1 MYLLYLLSVDHGVLL
16 QNIVVKSFSISD
28 GHNGNSMVH
37 PYKMALKSLLRK
49 KMVKYRYTKY
59 SYIIYG

>member
-28 GHNGNSMVH
+28 GHNGNSMGH
-37 PYKMALKSLLRK
+37 PYKMALK
-49 KMVKYRYTKY
+49 
-59 SYIIYG
+59 